1 MDAKETVK
9 KYGIAAVIILA
20 VILSVS
26 IGIIKKNSSAIPQI
40 KGNGERAG
48 EDAPAPNFTVYDLE
62 NKPVK
67 LADLKGKVV
76 ILDFWATW
84 CPPCLEEIPHFKKLH
99 RQYSGQG
106 LVILGVSLDEAGRD
120 HVKEFMKENSIPYPI
135 AMSNEKIVEDFGG
148 IRGIPTTF
156 VIDRDGKIV
165 SKLVGYHDLE
175 EFESLIKKVL

>member
-1 MDAKETVK
+1 MNAKETVK
-9 KYGIAAVIILA
+9 KYGIVAVIILA
-20 VILSVS
+20 IIIGVS
-26 IGIIKKNSSAIPQI
+26 IGIIKKNSSGVPRIQ
-40 KGNGERAG
+40 GNGERAG
-48 EDAPAPNFTVYDLE
+48 ENAPAPDFMVYDLE

-67 LADLKGKVV
+67 LADFKGKVV

-99 RQYSGQG
+99 QQYSGQG

-135 AMSNEKIVEDFGG
+135 AMSNDKIVEDFGG